1 MAIALETGGSR
12 RLVNHDKNTN
22 KLEHHKQT
30 CIPTDVSD
38 PSINRTPDKSV
49 PISLPAALA
58 M

>member
-1 MAIALETGGSR
+1 MAIALEIGGSR
-12 RLVNHDKNTN
+12 RLVNNEINTN

-38 PSINRTPDKSV
+38 PSINRTPDKRV
-49 PISLPAALA
+49 PISLPASFA